1 MGYKAFKEHLG
12 SLAGAVVADIAGNF
26 SGQQDQKSAG
36 KVSAKLL
43 TKSPF
48 EIPSSKAEMAREDPL
63 SFKYIQYPI
72 DLGSQEL
79 GHYII
84 FESGFVKY
92 QPQQSDMFNNDSK
105 SSQKDSINYFSNMK
119 SKEELAQESGEALN
133 NIDRITSKVPD
144 GSISNSAIAIY
155 MPPNVKV
162 SYQQNYDTDTESGLA
177 GDLQQ
182 AFTNVKNATGVRDKI
197 IGAFEGV
204 SGAVARQ
211 GAQAVG
217 EFISLAGAGDPVR
230 FGLKRIGLAIN
241 PRNEAFYNTP
251 QQRTFSYTFDLW
263 PRNADEAEIVN
274 KIIHI
279 FKYNSHP
286 GLAKSG
292 GFFVTPNYFKISYM
306 FVDKENPHLH
316 KIGACFCTSVDID
329 YSPDQQWST
338 FKTGQPVHTKL
349 TVNFVEDRILT
360 KGDIGDNPGASA

>member
-1 MGYKAFKEHLG
+1 MGFKAFKEHLG

-26 SGQQDQKSAG
+26 QGQQDQKSAG

-92 QPQQSDMFNNDSK
+92 QPQQSDMFSK
-105 SSQKDSINYFSNMK
+105 SDQPTTETTLPGQKTKSEQELSNV
-119 SKEELAQESGEALN
+119 
-133 NIDRITSKVPD
+133 DRITSKVPD

-182 AFTNVKNATGVRDKI
+182 SFTNVKNATSVRDKI
-197 IGAFEGV
+197 IGAFSGV

-251 QQRTFSYTFDLW
+251 QQRTFSYTFDFW
-263 PRNADEAEIVN
+263 PRNEDEAEIVN

-360 KGDIGDNPGASA
+360 KGDIGENPGASA

>member
-1 MGYKAFKEHLG
+1 MGFKALANHIG
-12 SLAGAVVADIAGNF
+12 SLAGSVVADIAGNF
-26 SGQQDQKSAG
+26 SQQQDQKSAG

-48 EIPSSKAEMAREDPL
+48 EIPSSQSETAREDPL

-72 DLGSQEL
+72 DLGTEEL

-84 FESGFVKY
+84 FESGFLKY
-92 QPQQSDMFNNDSK
+92 QPQQSDMFNRADV
-105 SSQKDSINYFSNMK
+105 SSTNRPINYFSNMK
-119 SKEELAQESGEALN
+119 SKEELAAEKGEALN
-133 NIDRITSKVPD
+133 NVDRITSQVPS
-144 GSISNSAIAIY
+144 GSLSNSAIAIY

-162 SYQQNYDTDTESGLA
+162 SYNQSYDTDTESGLA

-251 QQRTFSYTFDLW
+251 NQRTFSYTFDFW
-263 PRNADEAEIVN
+263 PRNADEAEIVK

-279 FKYNSHP
+279 FKYNSSP
-286 GLAKSG
+286 GLASSG

-306 FVDKENPHLH
+306 FNDKQNPHLH
-316 KIGACFCTSVDID
+316 KIGACFCTDVEVD
-329 YSPDQQWST
+329 YSPDGQWST
-338 FKTGQPVHTKL
+338 FATGQPVHTKL
-349 TVNFVEDRILT
+349 TVNFVEDRVLT
-360 KGDIGDNPGASA
+360 KGDIGDDPRSSA

>member
-1 MGYKAFKEHLG
+1 MGFKALKNHIG
-12 SLAGAVVADIAGNF
+12 SLAGAVVSDIAGAF
-26 SGQQDQKSAG
+26 QQQTDQKSAG

-43 TKSPF
+43 SKSPF
-48 EIPSSKAEMAREDPL
+48 EIPSSSAETAREDPL
-63 SFKYIQYPI
+63 SFKYVQYPI
-72 DLGSQEL
+72 DLGTEEL

-92 QPQQSDMFNNDSK
+92 QPQQGDMFKK
-105 SSQKDSINYFSNMK
+105 SAKTENRAPGEKSQTE
-119 SKEELAQESGEALN
+119 KELG
-133 NIDRITSKVPD
+133 NIDRVTSKVPD
-144 GSISNSAIAIY
+144 GSVSNSAIALY

-162 SYQQNYDTDTESGLA
+162 AYNQSYDTDTESGLA

-182 AFTNVKNATGVRDKI
+182 SFTNVKSAEGVRDKI

-251 QQRTFSYTFDLW
+251 QQRTFSYTFDFW
-263 PRNADEAEIVN
+263 PRNADEAEIVK

-292 GFFVTPNYFKISYM
+292 GFFVVPNYFKISYM
-306 FVDKENPHLH
+306 FNSKENPHLH
-316 KIGACFCTSVDID
+316 KIGACFCTDVEVDF
-329 YSPDQQWST
+329 SPDGQWST
-338 FKTGQPVHTKL
+338 FATGQPVHTKL

-360 KGDIGDNPGASA
+360 KGDIGDDPRSSA